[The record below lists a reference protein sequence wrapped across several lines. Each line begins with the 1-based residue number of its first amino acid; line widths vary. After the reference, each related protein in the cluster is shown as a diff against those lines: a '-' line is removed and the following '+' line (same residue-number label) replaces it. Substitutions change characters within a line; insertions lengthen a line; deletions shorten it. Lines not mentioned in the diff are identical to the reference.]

1 MIFTV
6 YSHKFW
12 LALVKSRWKSVRGR
26 FREFLANVFAF
37 LPIFTDLNQMLQ
49 ILQILPISP
58 ILLILLLWNEDF
70 TASQA

>member
-26 FREFLANVFAF
+26 FREFLANVFPY
-37 LPIFTDLNQMLQ
+37 LLIFTDNQMLQ